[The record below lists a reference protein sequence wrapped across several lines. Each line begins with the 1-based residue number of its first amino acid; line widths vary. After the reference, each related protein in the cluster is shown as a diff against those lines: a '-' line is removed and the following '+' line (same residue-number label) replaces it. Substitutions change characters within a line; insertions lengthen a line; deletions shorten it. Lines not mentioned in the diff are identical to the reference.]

1 MKTRSKS
8 KSKTGSYKIPYDNS
22 DDSQEYASTII
33 SPEEEI
39 QGNRKRFRKKEDQ
52 VGVLLKAFN
61 ENPYW
66 SKSYLNELMKKTGLT
81 ESQIYKWN

>member
-8 KSKTGSYKIPYDNS
+8 KSKTGSYKIPNDNS

-39 QGNRKRFRKKEDQ
+39 QGNRKRFRKK
-52 VGVLLKAFN
+52 
-61 ENPYW
+61 
-66 SKSYLNELMKKTGLT
+66 
-81 ESQIYKWN
+81 